1 MSLLAGII
9 VAIIVFIGVGV
20 IALLF
25 ALVWTGTGE

>member
-1 MSLLAGII
+1 MTLLTEII

-25 ALVWTGTGE
+25 ALVWTGTGD